1 MMGKAWWQELEV
13 AAHIFSQEA
22 ERDEL
27 NADAQLTPLFLS
39 SLGPSYLKL
48 GWVLLP
54 LLTQPRLSHG
64 SVQRF
69 VF

>member
-39 SLGPSYLKL
+39 SLGPS
-48 GWVLLP
+48 
-54 LLTQPRLSHG
+54 
-64 SVQRF
+64 
-69 VF
+69 